1 MSSSSKHI
9 DNKVSFS
16 LRALINYRKTITM
29 SKLLKIEENERI
41 LLKLGK
47 GLKNVNSLALL
58 LNVSVKHPVVYY
70 NSLTYSFHFQKVF
83 NMTKKIGNATEAL

>member
-1 MSSSSKHI
+1 MSSSSKHV

-41 LLKLGK
+41 LLKFGK
-47 GLKNVNSLALL
+47 DLKNVNSLALL

-70 NSLTYSFHFQKVF
+70 NSLT
-83 NMTKKIGNATEAL
+83 